1 LIRALLCVCCVDE
14 KLTFCS
20 GWPKSLS
27 PCHPLKHTT
36 LDAMTAMS
44 KSTSRSRTSIFSTW
58 THKEKDYDKGNTK
71 DRSPITPFS
80 PSSTT
85 SSPLP
90 STVPNSPLSDS
101 DPFSCSIALPEP
113 YRPSLSLVS
122 PTFETHPSSSRYH
135 NYDNVHVNQQTT
147 NLVNGTEKTPK
158 IVVAS
163 PSTGTIHYLFPDFS
177 VQPKPSGVE
186 EKEKRGSRLD
196 PSAAKSIARSIFK
209 RQSKSASD
217 IRALALESDSKGRD
231 RSRAKVVE
239 SFYIPHS
246 QLPPGSR
253 PDPLRPAKRV
263 VSGTSTAGSTTS
275 KETTVIKDGNE
286 KHPLS
291 MRTLRRQ
298 PSMADLTIG
307 RKRGEGIREAM
318 KENDVRGSGAEREAM
333 VTKRQ
338 SGLWNLG
345 QRRESDT
352 WRDLVDSMTRDQVSP
367 SLKRDRELTTGTYF
381 D

>member
-1 LIRALLCVCCVDE
+1 
-14 KLTFCS
+14 
-20 GWPKSLS
+20 
-27 PCHPLKHTT
+27 
-36 LDAMTAMS
+36 MTAIS
-44 KSTSRSRTSIFSTW
+44 KSTTTSKSRTSIFSTW
-58 THKEKDYDKGNTK
+58 THKEEKSK

-90 STVPNSPLSDS
+90 STVPNSPLT

-122 PTFETHPSSSRYH
+122 PTFETHPSSSNYNY
-135 NYDNVHVNQQTT
+135 NYDASGSQHTK
-147 NLVNGTEKTPK
+147 LVNGTSQTPK

-163 PSTGTIHYLFPDFS
+163 PSTGTIHYLFPDLS
-177 VQPKPSGVE
+177 VQLPSTVSSD
-186 EKEKRGSRLD
+186 KDKRTSRLD
-196 PSAAKSIARSIFK
+196 PSAAKTIARSIFK
-209 RQSKSASD
+209 RQSKSVSD
-217 IRALALESDSKGRD
+217 IKTLALETDSEGRE

-263 VSGTSTAGSTTS
+263 VSGASTAGSTTS
-275 KETTVIKDGNE
+275 KETSVTKDGNE

-307 RKRGEGIREAM
+307 RRRGEAVKEAM
-318 KENDVRGSGAEREAM
+318 KENVERGTGMERF

-338 SGLWNLG
+338 SGIWNLAE
-345 QRRESDT
+345 RRESDT
-352 WRDLVDSMTRDQVSP
+352 WRDLVDSMTRDQVSCA
-367 SLKRDRELTTGTYF
+367 L
-381 D
+381 

>member
-1 LIRALLCVCCVDE
+1 
-14 KLTFCS
+14 
-20 GWPKSLS
+20 
-27 PCHPLKHTT
+27 
-36 LDAMTAMS
+36 MS

-58 THKEKDYDKGNTK
+58 NTLREKDKDQDISK

-90 STVPNSPLSDS
+90 STVPNSPLS

-122 PTFETHPSSSRYH
+122 PTFETHPSSSRYDSH
-135 NYDNVHVNQQTT
+135 SHSYNHVNSNNNQQTT
-147 NLVNGTEKTPK
+147 KLVNGTEKTPK

-163 PSTGTIHYLFPDFS
+163 PSTGTIHYLFPDLS
-177 VQPKPSGVE
+177 VQPQSSGAGE
-186 EKEKRGSRLD
+186 HKEKRGSRLD

-209 RQSKSASD
+209 RQSRSVSD
-217 IRALALESDSKGRD
+217 IRALAQESDSEGRE

-263 VSGTSTAGSTTS
+263 VSGTSTAGSSTTS
-275 KETTVIKDGNE
+275 KETSVIKDGNE

-307 RKRGEGIREAM
+307 RRRGEGIREAM
-318 KENDVRGSGAEREAM
+318 KENDERGTGTGVEREPRL
-333 VTKRQ
+333 TKRQ

-345 QRRESDT
+345 ERRESDT
-352 WRDLVDSMTRDQVSP
+352 WRNLVDSMTRDQVSFC
-367 SLKRDRELTTGTYF
+367 LRTDRDKLMVGSNL